1 MTALSTF
8 TSFIKADLTEPVD
21 GRGKRSV
28 LVIGVAVED
37 LAAPA
42 AGAAGAG
49 AERLN
54 FVVVDHDG
62 RGRLVPAT
70 GLTFT
75 DDAVLP
81 PKYG

>member
-1 MTALSTF
+1 MTAIATF
-8 TSFIKADLTEPVD
+8 AAAIDADLAEPD

-28 LVIGVAVED
+28 QVVGVALD
-37 LAAPA
+37 DPA
-42 AGAAGAG
+42 AG
-49 AERLN
+49 AERLS

-62 RGRLVPAT
+62 RGRLIPAS

-75 DDAVLP
+75 DDAVMP